1 MMRTTLTIDDTVA
14 NKLLEVTKKDSV
26 IKAVREA
33 IENYIKMKE
42 KEKLLSLFGNID
54 LDIDLDELRKTEF
67 REVDFK

>member
-1 MMRTTLTIDDTVA
+1 MRTTITIDDTLA

-26 IKAVREA
+26 VKAIKEA
-33 IENYIKMKE
+33 IKNYIKMKE
-42 KEKLLSLFGNID
+42 KEKLFSLFGYLD

>member
-1 MMRTTLTIDDTVA
+1 MRTTITIDDTLA

-26 IKAVREA
+26 VKAIKEA
-33 IENYIKMKE
+33 IKNYIKMKE
-42 KEKLLSLFGNID
+42 KEKLFSLFGNLD

>member
-1 MMRTTLTIDDTVA
+1 MRTTITIDDTVA

-26 IKAVREA
+26 VKAVSEA
-33 IENYIKMKE
+33 IKNYIKMKE

>member
-1 MMRTTLTIDDTVA
+1 MRTTITIDDTVA

-26 IKAVREA
+26 VKAVREA

-42 KEKLLSLFGNID
+42 KEKLISLFGNID

-67 REVDFK
+67 RELDFK

>member
-1 MMRTTLTIDDTVA
+1 MMRTTITIDDTVA

-26 IKAVREA
+26 VKAVSEA
-33 IENYIKMKE
+33 IKNYIKMKE

>member
-1 MMRTTLTIDDTVA
+1 MRTTLTIDDTVA

>member
-1 MMRTTLTIDDTVA
+1 MRTTITIDDTVA

-26 IKAVREA
+26 VKAVREA

>member
-1 MMRTTLTIDDTVA
+1 MRTTITIDDTVA